1 MSTKIQIKVENNNF
15 LRIYLI
21 NIDIFA
27 VKLRIW
33 LEIDIF
39 KTLLPTTLRRNNH
52 KLDSVHLHE

>member
-1 MSTKIQIKVENNNF
+1 MSTKIQIKVESNNF

-39 KTLLPTTLRRNNH
+39 KTPLLATLRSNH
-52 KLDSVHLHE
+52 TPDNSHLPG